1 MRMDWLPSAKYQ
13 NYAPIQFARF
23 GNIRY
28 FCKIALKLGCCYEKT
43 DTCVGYNH
51 YDALT
56 VTAQGVDGI
65 KRNSSY
71 LYGEGGGVTLQ
82 AAKEAALAD
91 LIQKI
96 SVTVH
101 SDFTSKERELN
112 QDGNVTSDAEYQSI
126 IRSYSTA
133 TLTNVKTIVLKP
145 EPDASVFLY
154 IAKSEIDRIFESR
167 VAKAKEFVGNADEAL
182 KNGQIDD
189 ALRYYYWSYCLVKS
203 LRYPNEAKIFV
214 DGQERSLLA
223 WLPTRIDDVMG
234 KVKVQSRRTADNTYE
249 ITATYDGRPVRSMDY
264 TYFDGVDNSPVYS
277 ILDGKGLVELRPG
290 MAMDAVQLKLEYEF
304 RGLSRNDS
312 EVEAVVGAM
321 KPAVYRRAYHR
332 VALDG
337 AAAPAES
344 TSTDVNGSMQ
354 SPLALTD
361 MGTLGTAV
369 MKPVMQA
376 LRSGSIEQCRKKFT
390 AEGWEEFSKLMGYGK
405 VTLMDDIHLDYFADG
420 DCVVCRGLPVSC
432 RFNRG
437 RVFNEKLS
445 FYIDSNS
452 KQITHVAMG
461 LGREAMNDVVLGHL
475 DWSEKSRTRI
485 VGFLEDYRTSYATKN
500 LEYLDK
506 VFDDNAVIV
515 LGKRLQVAPQLNKE
529 GYMNNHRVQF
539 TQLTKREFLR
549 NLRRQFQSKDYI
561 NLHFSQNRIYQLQ
574 KGVERYGIEIKQ
586 DYYSSNYGDTGY
598 LTMIFDLTN
607 PDQPVIHVRT
617 WQEQP
622 DPNFGVVS
630 PADF

>member
-1 MRMDWLPSAKYQ
+1 MKRL
-13 NYAPIQFARF
+13 IL
-23 GNIRY
+23 
-28 FCKIALKLGCCYEKT
+28 ALGIIIT
-43 DTCVGYNH
+43 M
-51 YDALT
+51 ALT
-56 VTAQGVDGI
+56 VMAQGVDGI

-337 AAAPAES
+337 AASPAES

-354 SPLALTD
+354 SPLALSD

-485 VGFLEDYRTSYATKN
+485 VGFLEDYRTAYATKN

-598 LTMIFDLTN
+598 LTLIFDLTN

-630 PADF
+630 PPISNN

>member
-1 MRMDWLPSAKYQ
+1 MKRLTL
-13 NYAPIQFARF
+13 
-23 GNIRY
+23 
-28 FCKIALKLGCCYEKT
+28 ALGIIIT
-43 DTCVGYNH
+43 M
-51 YDALT
+51 ALT

-337 AAAPAES
+337 AASPSES

-354 SPLALTD
+354 SPLALPD

-475 DWSEKSRTRI
+475 DWSEKSCTRI
-485 VGFLEDYRTSYATKN
+485 VGFLEDYRTAYATKN

-598 LTMIFDLTN
+598 LTLIFDLTN

>member
-1 MRMDWLPSAKYQ
+1 MKRLTL
-13 NYAPIQFARF
+13 
-23 GNIRY
+23 
-28 FCKIALKLGCCYEKT
+28 ALGIIIT
-43 DTCVGYNH
+43 M
-51 YDALT
+51 ALT

-65 KRNSSY
+65 KRNGSY

-145 EPDASVFLY
+145 EPDASVFFY

-337 AAAPAES
+337 AASPAES

-376 LRSGSIEQCRKKFT
+376 LRSGSIEQCRQKFT
-390 AEGWEEFSKLMGYGK
+390 ADGWEEFSKLMGYGK

-485 VGFLEDYRTSYATKN
+485 VGFLEDYRTAYATKN

-598 LTMIFDLTN
+598 LTLIFDLTN

>member
-1 MRMDWLPSAKYQ
+1 MKRLTL
-13 NYAPIQFARF
+13 
-23 GNIRY
+23 
-28 FCKIALKLGCCYEKT
+28 ALCIIIT
-43 DTCVGYNH
+43 MT
-51 YDALT
+51 LT

-337 AAAPAES
+337 AASPAES

-485 VGFLEDYRTSYATKN
+485 VGFLEDYRTAYATKN

-598 LTMIFDLTN
+598 LTLIFDLTN

>member
-1 MRMDWLPSAKYQ
+1 MKRLTL
-13 NYAPIQFARF
+13 
-23 GNIRY
+23 
-28 FCKIALKLGCCYEKT
+28 ALCIIIT
-43 DTCVGYNH
+43 M
-51 YDALT
+51 ALT

-154 IAKSEIDRIFESR
+154 IAKSEIGRIFESR

-337 AAAPAES
+337 AASPAES

-354 SPLALTD
+354 SPLALPD

-485 VGFLEDYRTSYATKN
+485 VGFLEDYRTAYATKN

-598 LTMIFDLTN
+598 LTLIFDLTN

>member
-1 MRMDWLPSAKYQ
+1 MKRLTL
-13 NYAPIQFARF
+13 
-23 GNIRY
+23 
-28 FCKIALKLGCCYEKT
+28 ALCIIIT
-43 DTCVGYNH
+43 M
-51 YDALT
+51 ALT

-337 AAAPAES
+337 AASPAES

-354 SPLALTD
+354 SPLALTN

-376 LRSGSIEQCRKKFT
+376 LRSGSIEQCRQKFT

-485 VGFLEDYRTSYATKN
+485 VGFLEDYRTAYATKN

-574 KGVERYGIEIKQ
+574 KGVERYGIKIKQ

-598 LTMIFDLTN
+598 LTLIFDLTN

>member
-1 MRMDWLPSAKYQ
+1 MKRLTL
-13 NYAPIQFARF
+13 
-23 GNIRY
+23 
-28 FCKIALKLGCCYEKT
+28 ALGIIIT
-43 DTCVGYNH
+43 M
-51 YDALT
+51 ALT
-56 VTAQGVDGI
+56 VMAQGVDGI

-71 LYGEGGGVTLQ
+71 LYGEGGGATLQ

-337 AAAPAES
+337 AASPAES

-390 AEGWEEFSKLMGYGK
+390 AEGWEEFSKLMGYGKVTLMDYGK

-485 VGFLEDYRTSYATKN
+485 VGFLEDYRTAYATKN

-598 LTMIFDLTN
+598 LTLIFDLTN

>member
-1 MRMDWLPSAKYQ
+1 MKRLTL
-13 NYAPIQFARF
+13 
-23 GNIRY
+23 
-28 FCKIALKLGCCYEKT
+28 ALCIIIT
-43 DTCVGYNH
+43 M
-51 YDALT
+51 ALT
-56 VTAQGVDGI
+56 VMAQGVDGI

-101 SDFTSKERELN
+101 SNFTSKERELN

-337 AAAPAES
+337 AASPAES

-354 SPLALTD
+354 SPLALTN

-376 LRSGSIEQCRKKFT
+376 LRSGSIEQCRQKFT

-485 VGFLEDYRTSYATKN
+485 VGFLEDYRTAYATKN

-598 LTMIFDLTN
+598 LTLIFDLTN

>member
-1 MRMDWLPSAKYQ
+1 MKRLTL
-13 NYAPIQFARF
+13 
-23 GNIRY
+23 
-28 FCKIALKLGCCYEKT
+28 ALGIIIT
-43 DTCVGYNH
+43 MV
-51 YDALT
+51 LT

-337 AAAPAES
+337 AASPAES

-485 VGFLEDYRTSYATKN
+485 VGFLEDYRTAYATKN

-598 LTMIFDLTN
+598 LTLIFDLTN

>member
-1 MRMDWLPSAKYQ
+1 M
-13 NYAPIQFARF
+13 
-23 GNIRY
+23 
-28 FCKIALKLGCCYEKT
+28 
-43 DTCVGYNH
+43 
-51 YDALT
+51 ALT
-56 VTAQGVDGI
+56 VMAQGVDGI

-71 LYGEGGGVTLQ
+71 LYGEGGGATLQ

-337 AAAPAES
+337 AASPAES

-485 VGFLEDYRTSYATKN
+485 VGFLEDYRTAYATKN

-598 LTMIFDLTN
+598 LTLIFDLTN

>member
-1 MRMDWLPSAKYQ
+1 MKRLTL
-13 NYAPIQFARF
+13 
-23 GNIRY
+23 
-28 FCKIALKLGCCYEKT
+28 ALCIIIT
-43 DTCVGYNH
+43 M
-51 YDALT
+51 ALT

-154 IAKSEIDRIFESR
+154 IVKSEIDRIFESR

-337 AAAPAES
+337 AASPAES

-485 VGFLEDYRTSYATKN
+485 VGFLEDYRTAYATKN

-598 LTMIFDLTN
+598 LTLIFDLTN

>member
-1 MRMDWLPSAKYQ
+1 MKKLTL
-13 NYAPIQFARF
+13 
-23 GNIRY
+23 
-28 FCKIALKLGCCYEKT
+28 ALGIIIT
-43 DTCVGYNH
+43 M
-51 YDALT
+51 ALT

-71 LYGEGGGVTLQ
+71 LYGEGGGATLQ

-337 AAAPAES
+337 AASPAES

-445 FYIDSNS
+445 FYIDSNT

-485 VGFLEDYRTSYATKN
+485 VGFLEDYRTAYATKN

-598 LTMIFDLTN
+598 LTLIFDLTN

>member
-1 MRMDWLPSAKYQ
+1 MKRLTL
-13 NYAPIQFARF
+13 
-23 GNIRY
+23 
-28 FCKIALKLGCCYEKT
+28 ALGIIIT
-43 DTCVGYNH
+43 M
-51 YDALT
+51 AQT
-56 VTAQGVDGI
+56 VMAQGVDGI

-71 LYGEGGGVTLQ
+71 LYGEGGGATLQ

-337 AAAPAES
+337 AASPAES

-485 VGFLEDYRTSYATKN
+485 VGFLEDYRTAYATKN

-598 LTMIFDLTN
+598 LTLIFDLTN

>member
-1 MRMDWLPSAKYQ
+1 MKRLTL
-13 NYAPIQFARF
+13 
-23 GNIRY
+23 
-28 FCKIALKLGCCYEKT
+28 ALGIIIT
-43 DTCVGYNH
+43 M
-51 YDALT
+51 ALT

-65 KRNSSY
+65 KRNSGY

-101 SDFTSKERELN
+101 SDFTSKEHELN

-337 AAAPAES
+337 AASPAES

-354 SPLALTD
+354 SPLALTN

-485 VGFLEDYRTSYATKN
+485 VGFLEDYRTAYATKN

-529 GYMNNHRVQF
+529 GYMSNHRVQF

>member
-1 MRMDWLPSAKYQ
+1 MKRL
-13 NYAPIQFARF
+13 IL
-23 GNIRY
+23 
-28 FCKIALKLGCCYEKT
+28 ALGIIIT
-43 DTCVGYNH
+43 M
-51 YDALT
+51 ALT
-56 VTAQGVDGI
+56 VMAQGVDGI

-277 ILDGKGLVELRPG
+277 ILDGKGLVVLRPG

-337 AAAPAES
+337 AASPAES

-376 LRSGSIEQCRKKFT
+376 LRSGSIEQCRQKFT

-485 VGFLEDYRTSYATKN
+485 VGFLEDYRTAYATKN

-598 LTMIFDLTN
+598 LTLIFDLTN

>member
-1 MRMDWLPSAKYQ
+1 MKRLTL
-13 NYAPIQFARF
+13 
-23 GNIRY
+23 
-28 FCKIALKLGCCYEKT
+28 ALCIIIT
-43 DTCVGYNH
+43 M
-51 YDALT
+51 ALT

-332 VALDG
+332 VALDDG
-337 AAAPAES
+337 ASPAES

-485 VGFLEDYRTSYATKN
+485 VGFLEDYRTAYATKN

>member
-1 MRMDWLPSAKYQ
+1 MKRLTL
-13 NYAPIQFARF
+13 
-23 GNIRY
+23 
-28 FCKIALKLGCCYEKT
+28 ALCIIIT
-43 DTCVGYNH
+43 M
-51 YDALT
+51 ALT

-249 ITATYDGRPVRSMDY
+249 ITATYDDRPVRSMDY

-337 AAAPAES
+337 AASPAES

-354 SPLALTD
+354 SPLALTN

-376 LRSGSIEQCRKKFT
+376 LRSGSIEQCRQKFT

-485 VGFLEDYRTSYATKN
+485 VGFLEDYRTAYATKN

>member
-1 MRMDWLPSAKYQ
+1 M
-13 NYAPIQFARF
+13 
-23 GNIRY
+23 
-28 FCKIALKLGCCYEKT
+28 
-43 DTCVGYNH
+43 
-51 YDALT
+51 ALT

-71 LYGEGGGVTLQ
+71 LYGEGGGATLQ

-337 AAAPAES
+337 AASPAES
-344 TSTDVNGSMQ
+344 TSTGVNGSMQ

-452 KQITHVAMG
+452 KQITHIAMG

-485 VGFLEDYRTSYATKN
+485 VGFLEDYRTAYATKN

-598 LTMIFDLTN
+598 LTLIFDLTN

>member
-1 MRMDWLPSAKYQ
+1 MKRLTL
-13 NYAPIQFARF
+13 
-23 GNIRY
+23 
-28 FCKIALKLGCCYEKT
+28 ALGIIIT
-43 DTCVGYNH
+43 M
-51 YDALT
+51 ALT

-234 KVKVQSRRTADNTYE
+234 KVKVQSRRTTDNTCE

-337 AAAPAES
+337 AASPAES
-344 TSTDVNGSMQ
+344 TLTDVNGSMQ

-485 VGFLEDYRTSYATKN
+485 VGFLEDYRTAYATKN

-598 LTMIFDLTN
+598 LTLIFDLTN

>member
-1 MRMDWLPSAKYQ
+1 MKRLTL
-13 NYAPIQFARF
+13 
-23 GNIRY
+23 
-28 FCKIALKLGCCYEKT
+28 ALGIIIT
-43 DTCVGYNH
+43 M
-51 YDALT
+51 ALT

-71 LYGEGGGVTLQ
+71 LYGEGGGATLQ

-337 AAAPAES
+337 AASPAES

-376 LRSGSIEQCRKKFT
+376 LRSGFIEQCRKKFT

-485 VGFLEDYRTSYATKN
+485 VGFLEDYRTAYATKN

-515 LGKRLQVAPQLNKE
+515 LGKRLKVAPQLNKE

-598 LTMIFDLTN
+598 LTLIFDLTN

-617 WQEQP
+617 
-622 DPNFGVVS
+622 
-630 PADF
+630 

>member
-1 MRMDWLPSAKYQ
+1 MKRLTL
-13 NYAPIQFARF
+13 
-23 GNIRY
+23 
-28 FCKIALKLGCCYEKT
+28 ALGIIIT
-43 DTCVGYNH
+43 M
-51 YDALT
+51 ALT

-304 RGLSRNDS
+304 RGLSRSDS

-337 AAAPAES
+337 AASPAES

-485 VGFLEDYRTSYATKN
+485 VGFLEDYRTAYATKN

-549 NLRRQFQSKDYI
+549 NLRRQFQSKGYI

-598 LTMIFDLTN
+598 LTLIFDLTN

>member
-1 MRMDWLPSAKYQ
+1 MKRL
-13 NYAPIQFARF
+13 IL
-23 GNIRY
+23 
-28 FCKIALKLGCCYEKT
+28 ALGIIIT
-43 DTCVGYNH
+43 M
-51 YDALT
+51 ALT

-337 AAAPAES
+337 AASPEES

-376 LRSGSIEQCRKKFT
+376 LRSGSIEQCRQKFT

-485 VGFLEDYRTSYATKN
+485 VGFLEDYRTAYATKN

-598 LTMIFDLTN
+598 LTLIFDLTN

>member
-1 MRMDWLPSAKYQ
+1 MKRLTL
-13 NYAPIQFARF
+13 
-23 GNIRY
+23 
-28 FCKIALKLGCCYEKT
+28 ALGIIIT
-43 DTCVGYNH
+43 M
-51 YDALT
+51 ALT

-337 AAAPAES
+337 VASPEES

-485 VGFLEDYRTSYATKN
+485 VGFLEDYRTAYATKN

-598 LTMIFDLTN
+598 LTLIFDLTN

>member
-1 MRMDWLPSAKYQ
+1 MKRLTL
-13 NYAPIQFARF
+13 
-23 GNIRY
+23 
-28 FCKIALKLGCCYEKT
+28 ALGIIIT
-43 DTCVGYNH
+43 M
-51 YDALT
+51 ALT
-56 VTAQGVDGI
+56 VMAQGVDGI

-337 AAAPAES
+337 AASPAES

-376 LRSGSIEQCRKKFT
+376 LRSGSIEQCRQKFT

-485 VGFLEDYRTSYATKN
+485 VGFLEDYRTAYATKN

-598 LTMIFDLTN
+598 LTLIFDLTN
-607 PDQPVIHVRT
+607 SDQPVIHVRT

>member
-1 MRMDWLPSAKYQ
+1 MKRLTL
-13 NYAPIQFARF
+13 
-23 GNIRY
+23 
-28 FCKIALKLGCCYEKT
+28 ALGIIIT
-43 DTCVGYNH
+43 M
-51 YDALT
+51 ALT

-112 QDGNVTSDAEYQSI
+112 QDGNVTSGAEYQSI

-223 WLPTRIDDVMG
+223 WLPTRIDVVMG

-332 VALDG
+332 VALDDG
-337 AAAPAES
+337 ASPAES

-485 VGFLEDYRTSYATKN
+485 VGFLEDYRTAYATKN

-549 NLRRQFQSKDYI
+549 NLRRQFQSKGYI

>member
-1 MRMDWLPSAKYQ
+1 MKRL
-13 NYAPIQFARF
+13 IL
-23 GNIRY
+23 
-28 FCKIALKLGCCYEKT
+28 ALCIIIT
-43 DTCVGYNH
+43 M
-51 YDALT
+51 ALT

-337 AAAPAES
+337 AASPAES

-485 VGFLEDYRTSYATKN
+485 VGFLEDYRTAYATKN

-598 LTMIFDLTN
+598 LTLIFDLTN

>member
-1 MRMDWLPSAKYQ
+1 MKRLTL
-13 NYAPIQFARF
+13 
-23 GNIRY
+23 
-28 FCKIALKLGCCYEKT
+28 ALCIIIT
-43 DTCVGYNH
+43 M
-51 YDALT
+51 ALT

-337 AAAPAES
+337 AASPAES

-485 VGFLEDYRTSYATKN
+485 VGFLEDYRTAYATKN

>member
-1 MRMDWLPSAKYQ
+1 MKRLTL
-13 NYAPIQFARF
+13 
-23 GNIRY
+23 
-28 FCKIALKLGCCYEKT
+28 ALGIIIT
-43 DTCVGYNH
+43 M
-51 YDALT
+51 ALT
-56 VTAQGVDGI
+56 VMAQGVDGI

-71 LYGEGGGVTLQ
+71 LYGEGGGATLQ

-126 IRSYSTA
+126 IRSYSIA

-337 AAAPAES
+337 AASPAES

-354 SPLALTD
+354 SPLALSD

-376 LRSGSIEQCRKKFT
+376 LRSGSIEQCRQKFT

-485 VGFLEDYRTSYATKN
+485 VGFLEDYRTAYATKN

-598 LTMIFDLTN
+598 LTLIFDLTN

>member
-1 MRMDWLPSAKYQ
+1 MKRLTL
-13 NYAPIQFARF
+13 
-23 GNIRY
+23 
-28 FCKIALKLGCCYEKT
+28 ALGIIIT
-43 DTCVGYNH
+43 M
-51 YDALT
+51 ALT

-214 DGQERSLLA
+214 DGQEHSLLA

-337 AAAPAES
+337 AASPAES

-354 SPLALTD
+354 SPLALTN

-376 LRSGSIEQCRKKFT
+376 LRSGSIEQCRQKFT

-485 VGFLEDYRTSYATKN
+485 VGFLEDYRTAYATKN

-598 LTMIFDLTN
+598 LTLIFDLTN

>member
-1 MRMDWLPSAKYQ
+1 MKRLTL
-13 NYAPIQFARF
+13 
-23 GNIRY
+23 
-28 FCKIALKLGCCYEKT
+28 ALGIIIT
-43 DTCVGYNH
+43 M
-51 YDALT
+51 ALT

-332 VALDG
+332 VALDDG
-337 AAAPAES
+337 ASPAES

-461 LGREAMNDVVLGHL
+461 LGREAMNNVVLGHL

-485 VGFLEDYRTSYATKN
+485 VGFLEDYRTAYATKN

>member
-1 MRMDWLPSAKYQ
+1 MKRLTL
-13 NYAPIQFARF
+13 
-23 GNIRY
+23 
-28 FCKIALKLGCCYEKT
+28 ALGIIIT
-43 DTCVGYNH
+43 M
-51 YDALT
+51 ALT

-332 VALDG
+332 VALDDG
-337 AAAPAES
+337 ASPAES

-485 VGFLEDYRTSYATKN
+485 VGFLEDYRTAYATKN

-598 LTMIFDLTN
+598 LTMIFDLTD

>member
-1 MRMDWLPSAKYQ
+1 MKRLTL
-13 NYAPIQFARF
+13 
-23 GNIRY
+23 
-28 FCKIALKLGCCYEKT
+28 ALCIIIT
-43 DTCVGYNH
+43 M
-51 YDALT
+51 ALT

-203 LRYPNEAKIFV
+203 LRYPNEAKILV

-337 AAAPAES
+337 AASPSES

-354 SPLALTD
+354 SPLALPD

-445 FYIDSNS
+445 FYIDSNT

-485 VGFLEDYRTSYATKN
+485 VGFLEDYRTAYATKN

-598 LTMIFDLTN
+598 LTLIFDLTN

>member
-1 MRMDWLPSAKYQ
+1 M
-13 NYAPIQFARF
+13 
-23 GNIRY
+23 
-28 FCKIALKLGCCYEKT
+28 
-43 DTCVGYNH
+43 
-51 YDALT
+51 ALT
-56 VTAQGVDGI
+56 VMAQGVDGI

-337 AAAPAES
+337 AASPAES

-445 FYIDSNS
+445 FYIDSNT

-485 VGFLEDYRTSYATKN
+485 VVFLEDYRTAYATKN

-598 LTMIFDLTN
+598 LTLIFDLTN

-617 WQEQP
+617 
-622 DPNFGVVS
+622 
-630 PADF
+630 

>member
-1 MRMDWLPSAKYQ
+1 MKRLTL
-13 NYAPIQFARF
+13 
-23 GNIRY
+23 
-28 FCKIALKLGCCYEKT
+28 ALGIIIT
-43 DTCVGYNH
+43 M
-51 YDALT
+51 ALT

-332 VALDG
+332 VALDS
-337 AAAPAES
+337 AASPAES

-354 SPLALTD
+354 SPLALTN

-485 VGFLEDYRTSYATKN
+485 VGFLEDYRTAYATKN

-598 LTMIFDLTN
+598 LTLIFDLTN

>member
-1 MRMDWLPSAKYQ
+1 MKRLTL
-13 NYAPIQFARF
+13 
-23 GNIRY
+23 
-28 FCKIALKLGCCYEKT
+28 ALGIIIT
-43 DTCVGYNH
+43 M
-51 YDALT
+51 ALT

-112 QDGNVTSDAEYQSI
+112 QDGNVTSGAEYQSI

-337 AAAPAES
+337 AASPAES

-354 SPLALTD
+354 SPLALTN

-485 VGFLEDYRTSYATKN
+485 VGFLEDYRTAYATKN

-598 LTMIFDLTN
+598 LTLIFDLTN

>member
-1 MRMDWLPSAKYQ
+1 M
-13 NYAPIQFARF
+13 
-23 GNIRY
+23 
-28 FCKIALKLGCCYEKT
+28 
-43 DTCVGYNH
+43 
-51 YDALT
+51 ALT
-56 VTAQGVDGI
+56 VMAQGVDGI

-101 SDFTSKERELN
+101 SNFTSKERELN

-337 AAAPAES
+337 AASPAES

-354 SPLALTD
+354 SPLALTN

-376 LRSGSIEQCRKKFT
+376 LRSGSIEQCRQKFT

-485 VGFLEDYRTSYATKN
+485 VGFLEDYRTAYATKN

-598 LTMIFDLTN
+598 LTLIFDLTN

>member
-1 MRMDWLPSAKYQ
+1 MKRLTL
-13 NYAPIQFARF
+13 
-23 GNIRY
+23 
-28 FCKIALKLGCCYEKT
+28 ALGIIIT
-43 DTCVGYNH
+43 M
-51 YDALT
+51 ALT

-337 AAAPAES
+337 AASPAES

-369 MKPVMQA
+369 IKPVMQA

-475 DWSEKSRTRI
+475 DWSEKSHAHRRI
-485 VGFLEDYRTSYATKN
+485 PRGLPHS
-500 LEYLDK
+500 
-506 VFDDNAVIV
+506 
-515 LGKRLQVAPQLNKE
+515 
-529 GYMNNHRVQF
+529 
-539 TQLTKREFLR
+539 LR
-549 NLRRQFQSKDYI
+549 HEESGISRQGLRRQRGHRAREAAAGGSAAQQGGVYEQPPRAVHAADKTGVPAQPAPPVPVKGLHKPPLLAEPHLPVAEGRGALRHRDKAGLLLFQLWRHRLPDPDFRPYKLGPAGHSCAHMAGTARPEFRSG
-561 NLHFSQNRIYQLQ
+561 LARRFLT
-574 KGVERYGIEIKQ
+574 IKQ
-586 DYYSSNYGDTGY
+586 TD
-598 LTMIFDLTN
+598 
-607 PDQPVIHVRT
+607 
-617 WQEQP
+617 
-622 DPNFGVVS
+622 
-630 PADF
+630 

>member
-1 MRMDWLPSAKYQ
+1 MKRL
-13 NYAPIQFARF
+13 IL
-23 GNIRY
+23 
-28 FCKIALKLGCCYEKT
+28 ALGVIIT
-43 DTCVGYNH
+43 M
-51 YDALT
+51 ALT

-234 KVKVQSRRTADNTYE
+234 KVKVQSRRMADNTYE

-277 ILDGKGLVELRPG
+277 ILDGKGLVVLRPG

-337 AAAPAES
+337 AASPAES

-354 SPLALTD
+354 SPLALTN

-485 VGFLEDYRTSYATKN
+485 VGFLEDYRTAYATKN

-598 LTMIFDLTN
+598 LTLIFDLTN
-607 PDQPVIHVRT
+607 SDQPVIHVRT

>member
-1 MRMDWLPSAKYQ
+1 MKRL
-13 NYAPIQFARF
+13 IL
-23 GNIRY
+23 
-28 FCKIALKLGCCYEKT
+28 ALGIIIT
-43 DTCVGYNH
+43 M
-51 YDALT
+51 ALT

-312 EVEAVVGAM
+312 EVEAVVGAI

-337 AAAPAES
+337 VASPAES

-485 VGFLEDYRTSYATKN
+485 VGFLEDYRTAYATKN

-598 LTMIFDLTN
+598 LTLIFDLTN